1 MTSKFEQLIEYVIND
16 EEAKAKELFHDIV
29 VEKSREIYENLMN
42 EESDAEEDDKA
53 EKAGKKVAKDIE
65 YDDKKDRTDEA
76 EEEEEES
83 IEEDMGDTSGDASQ
97 DLMREVETEEEGM
110 HEDEEEE
117 SSADFDDE
125 AEEEG
130 EDLTHDIEADHDAEE
145 GDIEDR
151 VVDLEDKLDEL
162 MAEFEAL
169 MGDEAAEHGDDG
181 FDMEPVDGEVGGDAY
196 MDDDTSEFQ
205 DMPMSEDVSLAKVP
219 NPTHGDNGANP
230 KSPVAANSGAAG
242 MAAKPVR
249 NTATEANP
257 DGTSAYKAPTS
268 YADKGRGDL
277 PGAGK
282 FKNVPAKD
290 GSKLEAAPKPTL
302 SQATGV
308 NTKTPFPKG

>member
-42 EESDAEEDDKA
+42 EESDAEEDDHA
-53 EKAGKKVAKDIE
+53 EKAAEKVKKDIE
-65 YDDKKDRTDEA
+65 YDDAKDKKERADES
-76 EEEEEES
+76 EMDDEES
-83 IEEDMGDTSGDASQ
+83 IEEDMGDSSGSASQ

-110 HEDEEEE
+110 TEE
-117 SSADFDDE
+117 SDAEFDDE
-125 AEEEG
+125 AEEAG
-130 EDLTHDIEADHDAEE
+130 DDVTHDIEADHDAEE

-169 MGDEAAEHGDDG
+169 MGDEAVDGGDDE

-196 MDDDTSEFQ
+196 AQDDTSEFQ
-205 DMPMSEDVSLAKVP
+205 DMPMSEAVNLAKVAS
-219 NPTHGDNGANP
+219 PTHGDNGANS

-257 DGTSAYKAPTS
+257 DGTAAYKAPTS

-277 PGAGK
+277 PGAGQ
-282 FKNVPAKD
+282 FKNVPAKN
-290 GSKLEAAPKPTL
+290 GSKLEAAPKPKFD
-302 SQATGV
+302 QGGQ
-308 NTKTPFPKG
+308 NTRTPFPKG